1 MNYSSPPN
9 SRPTVLQ
16 LVKSINIEHSTT
28 ILEKSIKM
36 KEEMVSPRSGSSLSE
51 FSEQSFWDR
60 SYASNSLETLNIPRS
75 RITSISLP
83 QEEFINRP
91 DVSDSKSAISV
102 INKAQKR
109 PANQTND
116 HEFLYIESK
125 KARIE
130 REKAE
135 KRQRYEEQLEFDD
148 SDLALASAPGKHF
161 DPRNQSLDIED
172 LRPQAIVK
180 KRKKIQVPD
189 EEKDEKYWKM
199 REKNNAATKL
209 AREAKRL
216 KENQIVVRTA
226 FLEKDNQRMKI
237 MLENLKVEHTKLCME
252 RDGVKKQLG
261 N

>member
-1 MNYSSPPN
+1 
-9 SRPTVLQ
+9 
-16 LVKSINIEHSTT
+16 
-28 ILEKSIKM
+28 M
-36 KEEMVSPRSGSSLSE
+36 KEELSSPRSGSSLSQ
-51 FSEQSFWDR
+51 FSEQSFWDG
-60 SYASNSLETLNIPRS
+60 SYTTNSLETLNIPRS

-83 QEEFINRP
+83 QEEFNRP
-91 DVSDSKSAISV
+91 GVSDSKSAISV
-102 INKAQKR
+102 INKANKR
-109 PANQTND
+109 PAEQTND
-116 HEFLYIESK
+116 HEFLYVESK

-135 KRQRYEEQLEFDD
+135 KRLRYEKQLEFDD

-161 DPRNQSLDIED
+161 DPRNSSLDIDD

-252 RDGVKKQLG
+252 RDEVKKQLG